1 MGSCNK
7 NRVTDCV
14 ADACSRE
21 IGRMGSIF
29 CYTDTIDDDDA
40 MHAYIQNISNPDM
53 QWHFEKATVR
63 KADSN
68 PRNETSQTVK
78 SLSVNKSEGSTKKA
92 GSGARA

>member
-29 CYTDTIDDDDA
+29 CYTDTIDDDGA

-53 QWHFEKATVR
+53 Q
-63 KADSN
+63 
-68 PRNETSQTVK
+68 
-78 SLSVNKSEGSTKKA
+78 
-92 GSGARA
+92 